1 MEQRENYILQ
11 LLTDEVWIWSD
22 AQEISLEV
30 GVQLDMPLCH
40 VLKL

>member
-11 LLTDEVWIWSD
+11 LLTDEVCIWSD

-30 GVQLDMPLCH
+30 GAQLDMPLCH